1 MRSNAESPPAPGNV
15 VKWHALPAAEVLA
28 AIDGNARGL
37 DSEEAARRLARFG
50 ANMLRPPKMRGPFA
64 RLILQFHNV
73 LIYVLLGAAVIT
85 AGLDH
90 WIDSGV
96 IVAVVV
102 INAVIGFVQEGKAEK
117 ALAAIRDMLSPHA
130 LVLRSGRRLE
140 IGAEGVVPGD
150 IVLLQSGDKV
160 PADVRLIEI
169 RNLRIDE
176 AALTGESEPLEKNIS
191 PVAADAPIGDRLC
204 MAYAGTLVTFGQAK
218 GVVIATAEA
227 TEIGRISGMLAQ
239 VQDTTTPLLAKIA
252 VFARWLTMAILA
264 FSAAVFAF
272 SVLSARLSPTEA
284 FMAVV
289 GIAVAAIPEGLPAIM
304 TITLAIGVQ
313 RMAVRNAI
321 IRRLPAVE
329 TLGSVTVI
337 CSDKTGTLT
346 RNEMTVRR
354 LVLADRV
361 VEVSGVGYAPE
372 GGFAVDGR
380 PLALEGDAAALGLAR
395 AAMLCNDAVVRE
407 QAGVWTLEGDP
418 TEGALY
424 TLGLK
429 AGLDPRFEAEN
440 LPRTDVIPFESEH
453 RFMATLHHDHRGHGW
468 IYLKGA
474 PERVLDLCKDARGAQ
489 GEIALDRDYWQRRIE
504 QAAGMGQRVLA
515 IAAKPT
521 AASHRELVFAD
532 VQAGFTLLGL
542 AGMIDPPREEAM
554 QAIRQCRAAG
564 IAVKMITGDHAATA
578 TAVGAMLGLGRGAP
592 ALTGIQLD
600 VLDEPGLAGAV
611 RETDVFA
618 RTSPEHKLRLVQAL
632 QRNGEVVA
640 MTGDGVNDSPAL
652 KRADVGV
659 AMGKKGTEAAK
670 EASEMVIADDNFAS
684 IASAVEEGRTVYD
697 NIRKFIAFVLPTNG
711 GEAGVIILAILVGQA
726 LPITPVQILWVNMV
740 TAVTLG
746 LAFAFEPPE
755 RGSMARPPRPPAEPL
770 MSGFLIWR
778 IVFVSLLL
786 VAGITGMFHWDLE
799 RGEPLASART
809 VAVNLLVM
817 GEVVYLFNSRNLYA
831 SSISVEGFLGNRV
844 ALGAIAVLVLLQLSY
859 TYLPVFQTLFG
870 SAALDSE
877 AWLLIGAFGLLL
889 FLVVELEKAA
899 WRLVER
905 RRSAS
910 AAGWPGP

>member
-1 MRSNAESPPAPGNV
+1 MRSKTESRPALRSTVN
-15 VKWHALPAAEVLA
+15 WHAIPAAELLA
-28 AIDGNARGL
+28 ALDAGAHGL
-37 DSEEAARRLARFG
+37 DSEEAARRLERFG
-50 ANMLRPPKMRGPFA
+50 ANTLRPPKTRGAIA
-64 RLILQFHNV
+64 RLLLQFHNV

-102 INAVIGFVQEGKAEK
+102 INALIGFVQEGKAEK

-130 LVLRSGRRLE
+130 LVLRDGRRLE

-150 IVLLQSGDKV
+150 VALLQSGDKV
-160 PADVRLIEI
+160 PADLRLIEI

-176 AALTGESEPLEKNIS
+176 AALTGESEPVEKNNA
-191 PVAADAPIGDRLC
+191 PVAADAPIGDRFG
-204 MAYAGTLVTFGQAK
+204 MAYAGTLVTFGQAR
-218 GVVIATAEA
+218 GVVIATGAS
-227 TEIGRISGMLAQ
+227 TEIGRISDMLAQ
-239 VQDTTTPLLAKIA
+239 VEDTTTPLVAKIA
-252 VFARWLTMAILA
+252 VFARRLSAAILA
-264 FSAAVFAF
+264 LGAAVFAF
-272 SVLSARLSPTEA
+272 SVWSARLSPSEA

-313 RMAVRNAI
+313 RMAKRNAI

-346 RNEMTVRR
+346 RNEMTVQR
-354 LVLADRV
+354 LVFADRV

-372 GGFAVDGR
+372 GGFAVEGVPIKVERD
-380 PLALEGDAAALGLAR
+380 ALMLGLAR

-407 QAGVWTLEGDP
+407 QDGMWVLEGDP

-429 AGLDPRFEAEN
+429 AGLDPHFEAES

-453 RFMATLHHDHRGHGW
+453 RFMATLHHDHEGHGW

-474 PERVLDLCKDARGAQ
+474 PERVIELCRDARGAQ
-489 GEIALDRDYWQRRIE
+489 GEVGLDREYWQRRIE
-504 QAAGMGQRVLA
+504 EAAGMGQRVLA
-515 IAAKPT
+515 IAVKPT
-521 AASHRELVFAD
+521 GAAHRELVFSEAED
-532 VQAGFTLLGL
+532 GFTLLGL
-542 AGMIDPPREEAM
+542 TSMIDPPREEAVR
-554 QAIRQCRAAG
+554 AIRQCRAAG
-564 IAVKMITGDHAATA
+564 IAVKMITGDHATTA
-578 TAVGAMLGLGRGAP
+578 AAVGAMLGLGRGRP
-592 ALTGIQLD
+592 ALTGAALD
-600 VLDEPGLAGAV
+600 ALDEAGLAAAA
-611 RETDVFA
+611 RDADVFA
-618 RTSPEHKLRLVQAL
+618 RTSPEHKLRLVKAL
-632 QRNGEVVA
+632 QGNGEIVA

-697 NIRKFIAFVLPTNG
+697 NIKKFIVFVLPTNG
-711 GEAGVIILAILVGQA
+711 GEAGVIILAILAGLA

-746 LAFAFEPPE
+746 LAFAFEPAE

-770 MSGFLIWR
+770 LSGFLVWR

-786 VAGITGMFHWDLE
+786 VAGITGLFLWDLD

-817 GEVVYLFNSRNLYA
+817 GEAAYLFNSRYLYA
-831 SSISVEGFLGNRV
+831 PSITVEGFLGNRI
-844 ALGAIAVLVLLQLSY
+844 ALIAIAVLVVLQLSF
-859 TYLPVFQTLFG
+859 TYLPVFQALFG
-870 SAALDSE
+870 SAGLDAE
-877 AWLLIGAFGLLL
+877 AWLLIGVFGILL

-899 WRLVER
+899 WRFVER

-910 AAGWPGP
+910 AAV